1 MKILNVDANHWA
13 TLGLK
18 KLLISGGYEFSFCT
32 SFCEAKRI
40 LIDQSIDVMIIEL
53 KTEVDDIES
62 SYAFLRLLQALYPR
76 IRVLVLTEINDA
88 ALLNFFAHELKSVL
102 FLTKKSSLASI
113 VAGLNSLAE
122 HKPNA
127 LTRSGVPSLS
137 LQEFNMLKWLA
148 RYSSQQDIALRVRLH
163 NKTIS
168 HYKRSIYLKLNCEN
182 NVQFHH
188 RLNQYGFNRMT
199 VE

>member
-1 MKILNVDANHWA
+1 MKILNVDADCWA
-13 TLGLK
+13 ALGLK
-18 KLLISGGYEFSFCT
+18 KLFISREVQVTNCA

-40 LIDQSIDVMIIEL
+40 LIEQPIDVMIIEL
-53 KTEVDDIES
+53 KTAVDDIES

-76 IRVLVLTEINDA
+76 ISVLVLTEICDA
-88 ALLNFFAHELKSVL
+88 AILNFFERELKSVVI
-102 FLTKKSSLASI
+102 LTKKSSLASI
-113 VAGLNSLAE
+113 VQSVNSLAE
-122 HKPNA
+122 KSPPA
-127 LTRSGVPSLS
+127 STRSSVPTLS

-148 RYSSQQDIALRVRLH
+148 HYSSQQDIALRVRLN

-188 RLNQYGFNRMT
+188 RLTQYGFNRPP
-199 VE
+199 VG

>member
-1 MKILNVDANHWA
+1 MKILNVDANHLA
-13 TLGLK
+13 AFGLK
-18 KLLISGGYEFSFCT
+18 KLLISGSYQFASCA
-32 SFCEAKRI
+32 SFCEAKKI

-88 ALLNFFAHELKSVL
+88 ALLNFFAHELKFVL

-113 VAGLNSLAE
+113 VASLNSLAE

-127 LTRSGVPSLS
+127 FTRSGVPSLS

-168 HYKRSIYLKLNCEN
+168 HYKRSIYMKLNCEN

-188 RLNQYGFNRMT
+188 RLTQYGFNRMT